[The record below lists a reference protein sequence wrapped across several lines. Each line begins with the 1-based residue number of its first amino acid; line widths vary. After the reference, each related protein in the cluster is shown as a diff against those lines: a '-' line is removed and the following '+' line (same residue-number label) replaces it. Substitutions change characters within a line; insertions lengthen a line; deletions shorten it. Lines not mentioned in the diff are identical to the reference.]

1 MIEKI
6 DDIRDEIEGQQLRA
20 ILREQGIP
28 HHLRSYHDS
37 AYDGL
42 FQVQLGWGY
51 VEAPAA
57 YRGQRADPLA
67 GHLLQTLEDVAD
79 AEGGALQNG
88 ERHLRSRGGRGQ
100 PEKEAAGP
108 GVPDRHALAL
118 QVREVHQAP

>member
-20 ILREQGIP
+20 ILQAQGIP
-28 HHLRSYHDS
+28 HHIRSYHDS

-57 YRGQRADPLA
+57 YKGRIRAI
-67 GHLLQTLEDVAD
+67 LED
-79 AEGGALQNG
+79 
-88 ERHLRSRGGRGQ
+88 LRTGRT
-100 PEKEAAGP
+100 EL
-108 GVPDRHALAL
+108 PDRDGPS
-118 QVREVHQAP
+118 RN

>member
-57 YRGQRADPLA
+57 YRDRILAVLAD
-67 GHLLQTLEDVAD
+67 
-79 AEGGALQNG
+79 
-88 ERHLRSRGGRGQ
+88 LRSGRTPLPDGS
-100 PEKEAAGP
+100 GP
-108 GVPDRHALAL
+108 GRN
-118 QVREVHQAP
+118 